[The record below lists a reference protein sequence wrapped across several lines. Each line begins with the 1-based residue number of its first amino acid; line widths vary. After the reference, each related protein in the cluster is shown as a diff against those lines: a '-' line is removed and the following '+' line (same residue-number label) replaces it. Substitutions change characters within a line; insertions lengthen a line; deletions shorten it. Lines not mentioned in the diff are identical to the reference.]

1 MDPSAAWHGG
11 FAAQQPPQPPAF
23 AGFAPPP
30 QSAQPPA
37 FAAAAPP
44 PQQPGLGVLVPGT
57 ELRCTWEVVGGGRA
71 VLTEPIP
78 SADTVPD
85 VVFLALPGCTLTADN
100 AAVLYWTADG
110 ANWSILGAVAV
121 GKPSALLR
129 TGWGSMLAPGSA
141 VQLAVSFE
149 PMHVAANLGLE
160 LLAAGGVEERRTFA
174 RAIARD
180 LWNFLASFSQAAPNA
195 GGAVQSNGEMMLVPT
210 SILDRWMERFD
221 AKYSRDPNFMMK
233 AES

>member
-1 MDPSAAWHGG
+1 MDPTAAWNGG
-11 FAAQQPPQPPAF
+11 FAAQQPQPPPAF
-23 AGFAPPP
+23 AGFTP
-30 QSAQPPA
+30 QPVQPVSPA
-37 FAAAAPP
+37 FAAAAPQ
-44 PQQPGLGVLVPGT
+44 PQQPGLGVLAPGA
-57 ELRCTWEVVGGGRA
+57 ELRCTWELLGDGRA

-85 VVFLALPGCTLTADN
+85 LVFFALPGCAMTTDN

-110 ANWSILGAVAV
+110 ANWSILGAVAL

-129 TGWGSMLAPGSA
+129 TGWGSVLAPGST

-160 LLAAGGVEERRTFA
+160 LLAAGGAEERRTFA

-195 GGAVQSNGEMMLVPT
+195 GGVQSNGEMMLVPT

-233 AES
+233 AE